1 MWENFFKVL
10 AYYKKRKWEL
20 ASFAISLL
28 QAGLQIRIIARYS
41 RPHIKGRIWHFCLT
55 KFKQKIFG
63 SNLISFLC
71 LFARGYAHMWRIDFR
86 NFPLFLV
93 SLEHEAVNSLRWR
106 YIIKHR
112 QITICYIGQFVK
124 SFTDC
129 VPSSITYINITITTI
144 QLLNIRAG
152 RGRQVLMW
160 WTTGLEVWAR
170 LSLHNVLLRKRLLSS
185 TRFFSIPI
193 TI

>member
-1 MWENFFKVL
+1 MFDKIQTKDFWKQL
-10 AYYKKRKWEL
+10 DIM
-20 ASFAISLL
+20 SFCPRLCTYVKNRLL
-28 QAGLQIRIIARYS
+28 QFFVVPCVFRARS
-41 RPHIKGRIWHFCLT
+41 SQL
-55 KFKQKIFG
+55 
-63 SNLISFLC
+63 S
-71 LFARGYAHMWRIDFR
+71 
-86 NFPLFLV
+86 
-93 SLEHEAVNSLRWR
+93 SLAI
-106 YIIKHR
+106 YYKHR

-152 RGRQVLMW
+152 RGRQVLVW

-170 LSLHNVLLRKRLLSS
+170 LSLHNILLRKRLLSS

>member
-1 MWENFFKVL
+1 MGIGFL
-10 AYYKKRKWEL
+10 CH
-20 ASFAISLL
+20 FAL
-28 QAGLQIRIIARYS
+28 QAGLQQSCIIARYS

-63 SNLISFLC
+63 SNLISC
-71 LFARGYAHMWRIDFR
+71 LFARGYAHMWRIDFC
-86 NFPLFLV
+86 NFLLFLV

-152 RGRQVLMW
+152 RGRQVLVW

-170 LSLHNVLLRKRLLSS
+170 LSLHNILLRKRLLSS

>member
-1 MWENFFKVL
+1 MWEKKVL

-71 LFARGYAHMWRIDFR
+71 LFARGYAHMWRIDFW